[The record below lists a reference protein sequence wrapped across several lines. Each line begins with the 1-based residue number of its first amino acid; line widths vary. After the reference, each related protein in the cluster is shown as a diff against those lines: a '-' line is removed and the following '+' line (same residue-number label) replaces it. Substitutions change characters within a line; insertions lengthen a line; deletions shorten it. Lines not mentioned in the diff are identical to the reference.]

1 MYRYTHCC
9 ISISFKQR
17 FLLLNIEY
25 INLEIFIHIYLRMY
39 TYMNMCV
46 HIFVGSSGGSGLSK
60 KQMKQDSKEKEFT
73 EFNPDKKLR
82 KQGKIGASS
91 FKSKSKFKRR
101 K

>member
-1 MYRYTHCC
+1 
-9 ISISFKQR
+9 
-17 FLLLNIEY
+17 
-25 INLEIFIHIYLRMY
+25 
-39 TYMNMCV
+39 MNMCV